1 MLTVE
6 YSMIDELT
14 SQLKSNCTYFEAGRE
29 LSRTPDEAAEFDK
42 AIEDSRCVIAR
53 VEEML
58 KKIDKKDLID
68 ED

>member
-1 MLTVE
+1 MLRAE
-6 YSMIDELT
+6 HSLFRILT

-29 LSRTPDEAAEFDK
+29 LSQTPDEAAEFDK
-42 AIEDSRCVIAR
+42 AIEDSRSVIAR